1 MGVVISEE
9 ILQTAHITAE
19 ELKQEI
25 GVLLFQQE
33 GLSLAQAS
41 RFSGMS

>member
-1 MGVVISEE
+1 MSVLISDE
-9 ILQTAHITAE
+9 ILQTAHISAE

-33 GLSLAQAS
+33 RLRACYKIN
-41 RFSGMS
+41 